1 MHLDPKGGFYPGH
14 MKWDYDYSIGTLK
27 PDVVVELYRPT
38 PDDVQREL
46 DPSYSYVPID
56 GQLMFLRVDSRH
68 ILWAQVDKLRIAQH
82 ATR

>member
-1 MHLDPKGGFYPGH
+1 

-56 GQLMFLRVDSRH
+56 GQLMFLRVDSRQ
-68 ILWAQVDKLRIAQH
+68 ILRAQVDKLRSAQH